1 MTQDM
6 NKDRNENKKKEYL
19 KLWRQKNKDKL
30 KEYRK
35 LWDQNNKD
43 KIKEYCRKYYLR
55 STELNPELHV
65 IYREKSYNRYKLK
78 NSEPKEPKKKI
89 EEPKIKKPVGRPRKY

>member
-6 NKDRNENKKKEYL
+6 NINLNVPLTHGESVPEDKKKKFNEYL

-43 KIKEYCRKYYLR
+43 KIKEYCRKYYIK

-65 IYREKSYNRYKLK
+65 IYREKSYKLK
-78 NSEPKEPKKKI
+78 NSEPKEPKK
-89 EEPKIKKPVGRPRKY
+89 Y